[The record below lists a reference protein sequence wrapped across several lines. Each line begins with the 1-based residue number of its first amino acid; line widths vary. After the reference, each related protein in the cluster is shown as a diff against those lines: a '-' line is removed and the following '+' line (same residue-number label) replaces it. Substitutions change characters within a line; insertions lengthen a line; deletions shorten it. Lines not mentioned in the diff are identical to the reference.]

1 MKDGNILLIE
11 LRARRNILAEVLR
24 ENDKLP
30 PEERAT
36 NTATLVEDGDRMI
49 IIDGSAHEMEELF
62 VRFFED
68 RPEMRQVVQS
78 ALHKKFKI
86 ATVRI

>member
-24 ENDKLP
+24 ENDRLP

-62 VRFFED
+62 VRFFEE

>member
-24 ENDKLP
+24 ENDRLP

-49 IIDGSAHEMEELF
+49 IVDGSAHEMEELF
-62 VRFFED
+62 VRFFEE
-68 RPEMRQVVQS
+68 RPEMRQVVES
-78 ALHKKFKI
+78 ALHKRFRI

>member
-1 MKDGNILLIE
+1 MNDILLSE

-24 ENDKLP
+24 ENDRLP

-49 IIDGSAHEMEELF
+49 IVDGSAHEMEELF
-62 VRFFED
+62 VRFFEE